1 LLSKLKKKLKKIY
14 KKFIS
19 IDIRY
24 ILLYNVQKILKNLID
39 GKPDKEIAHNQIEEK
54 ENLSQREIN
63 MKLTDRQKLE
73 RIEESLR
80 SMQKK
85 YHVYKTGRVDPSKP
99 KVYDHTVFTRKDVGE
114 MVEKDIQRVLD
125 FMREMEETQ

>member
-39 GKPDKEIAHNQIEEK
+39 GKPDREIAHNQIEEK

>member
-1 LLSKLKKKLKKIY
+1 MLLKFKKKLKKLY
-14 KKFIS
+14 KRFIS

-39 GKPDKEIAHNQIEEK
+39 GKPDKEVAHNQIEEK
-54 ENLSQREIN
+54 ENLEHREIN

-73 RIEESLR
+73 KIEQSLR

-85 YHVYKTGRVDPSKP
+85 YHVYKTGRVDPNKP